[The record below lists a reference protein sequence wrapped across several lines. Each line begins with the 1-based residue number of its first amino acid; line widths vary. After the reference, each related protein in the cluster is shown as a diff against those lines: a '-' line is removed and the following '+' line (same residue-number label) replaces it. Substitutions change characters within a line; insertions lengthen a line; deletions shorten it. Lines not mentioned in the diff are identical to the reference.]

1 MGSEEPEI
9 LSEINWINWEDG
21 RQDKINFQE
30 SEKKIMLAST
40 KKVQDSVSKKH
51 F

>member
-1 MGSEEPEI
+1 ME
-9 LSEINWINWEDG
+9 
-21 RQDKINFQE
+21 DKINFQE
-30 SEKKIMLAST
+30 SEKKIKLVPT